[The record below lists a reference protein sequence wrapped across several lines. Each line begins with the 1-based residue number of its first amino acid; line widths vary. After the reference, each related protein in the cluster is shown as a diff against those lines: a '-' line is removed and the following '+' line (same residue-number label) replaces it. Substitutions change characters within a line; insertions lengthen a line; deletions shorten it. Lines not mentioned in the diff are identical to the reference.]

1 MLMSR
6 QYKEIKFM
14 GSSKP
19 KWLTKQLR
27 KHASDA
33 RRIARLKN
41 PGTKNLDVVRVARH
55 GGNYKAAHP

>member
-1 MLMSR
+1 
-6 QYKEIKFM
+6 M